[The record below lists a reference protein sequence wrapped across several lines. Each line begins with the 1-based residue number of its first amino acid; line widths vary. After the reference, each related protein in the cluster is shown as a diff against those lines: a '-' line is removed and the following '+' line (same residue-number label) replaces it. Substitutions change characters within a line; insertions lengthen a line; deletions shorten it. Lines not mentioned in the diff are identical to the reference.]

1 MRRHRLLVMLL
12 VVLTVSFATAQEE
25 DPALFAVG
33 ALGASNLYNA
43 YFLLGTLADG
53 YATDA
58 YTADFTDELARDVIG
73 LSESATEVLEE
84 MLSSPGLSPSDAQ
97 LIERMADAHELLI
110 NQAWGLISYVEDQN
124 DTQDWFRYRRLS
136 WEAIRELLDLE

>member
-1 MRRHRLLVMLL
+1 MRRQTLLVALL
-12 VVLTVSFATAQEE
+12 SVLTVSFVSAQDE
-25 DPALFAVG
+25 DPALYAVG

-73 LSESATEVLEE
+73 LSESATEVLAE
-84 MLSSPGLSPSDAQ
+84 MLASPGLSGSDAQ
-97 LIERMADAHELLI
+97 LIGRMIDAHDLLI
-110 NQAWGLISYVEDQN
+110 NQAWGLVSYVEDRN
-124 DTQDWFRYRRLS
+124 DTEDWFRYRRLS